1 MPRPTTQRPTT
12 QSPTTQRSTTTQRPT
27 TNHRATATREAL
39 YLAGLRRFAVDGWR
53 TARVRDII
61 ADAGQGND
69 SAINYHFG
77 GRAGLLEEV
86 LRRGVQRMED
96 ERRADLQRWT
106 SPAPDLAEIVRAVVS
121 PLADLLDDDEGRWT
135 LRVIGQM
142 GALAE
147 VGRTVSTGPV
157 ADTALQDQLGILV
170 TAVTSRSGPEIAR
183 HRVRQ
188 FIVMLTAEL
197 AARACDPPELGPGHR
212 TYVADLIDWFSVALA
227 RPVPAK

>member
-1 MPRPTTQRPTT
+1 MP
-12 QSPTTQRSTTTQRPT
+12 RSTTPQT
-27 TNHRATATREAL
+27 TTTRRATATREAL
-39 YLAGLRRFAVDGWR
+39 YQAGLRRFAVDGWR
-53 TARVRDII
+53 SARVRDIV

-86 LRRGVQRMED
+86 LRRAILRMED
-96 ERRADLQRWT
+96 ERRADLDRWRSADPLPPT
-106 SPAPDLAEIVRAVVS
+106 DLTEIVRAVVS

-135 LRVIGQM
+135 LRVIAQL

-147 VGRTVSTGPV
+147 VDRTVSTGPV
-157 ADTALQDQLGILV
+157 AHTALQEQLEMLV
-170 TAVTSRSGPEIAR
+170 TGVTARCGPAIAR

-188 FIVMLTAEL
+188 LIVMLTAEL

-212 TYVADLIDWFSVALA
+212 TYVADLIDWFTVGLSRPAL
-227 RPVPAK
+227 